1 MVMSVYG
8 FAENPFLKCSVVRE
22 STLNLVHLH
31 SVADH
36 MRGAHMHPSSDVI
49 WLAGSVLS
57 NAELWGALADP
68 AIGEGAA
75 PTHVPVQVV
84 ASDTFVI
91 RTLSCTVS
99 WRTPPPHVSEDGRYL
114 LCCCGDDTLRI
125 IDMNQKSIFKTLRC
139 A

>member
-8 FAENPFLKCSVVRE
+8 FAENPFLKCSVVRG

-36 MRGAHMHPSSDVI
+36 MRGAHMQPTSDVI

-99 WRTPPPHVSEDGRYL
+99 WRTSPLPTSLKMDAT
-114 LCCCGDDTLRI
+114 CCVAVAMIHSASLT
-125 IDMNQKSIFKTLRC
+125 
-139 A
+139 